1 MMDLKSLKTFWLST
15 VERRNNLNKPV
26 IGFKL
31 LCEGARL
38 PQRATRSSGA
48 FDFYAPRAGAVQ
60 PGKSVNIPVGVA
72 HQLLTPEDSKWPSE
86 LALQGLV
93 LSRSGL
99 ATKSGIRLFYEGLV
113 DHDYRG
119 EIHIC
124 IENTSRNMFLWAA
137 GDRLCQM
144 LYIPCWMGDGVEITE
159 LDETE
164 RGTGGFGS
172 TGR

>member
-1 MMDLKSLKTFWLST
+1 MS
-15 VERRNNLNKPV
+15 KPV

-31 LCEGARL
+31 LYEGARL
-38 PQRATRSSGA
+38 PRRATSRSGA
-48 FDFYAPRAGAVQ
+48 FDFYAPKLGFVL

-72 HQLLTPEDSKWPSE
+72 HQLRTPPSAYWPID

-93 LSRSGL
+93 ISRSGL

-124 IENTSRNMFLWAA
+124 IENTTRNMFTWSA

-144 LYIPCWMGDGVEITE
+144 LYVPCWMGEAEEITE

-164 RGTGGFGS
+164 RGSGGFGS
-172 TGR
+172 TGV

>member
-1 MMDLKSLKTFWLST
+1 MLST
-15 VERRNNLNKPV
+15 AERRNNLNKPV

-31 LCEGARL
+31 LSKEARL
-38 PQRATRSSGA
+38 PRRATARSGA
-48 FDFYAPRAGAVQ
+48 FDFFAPCSGAVQ
-60 PGKSVNIPVGVA
+60 PGKNINIPIGVA
-72 HQLLTPEDSKWPSE
+72 HQLLTPQDSNWPSE

-99 ATKSGIRLFYEGLV
+99 AAKKGIRLFYEGLV

-124 IENTSRNMFLWAA
+124 IENTTRNAFYWAA

-144 LYIPCWMGDGVEITE
+144 LYVPCWMGEGVEIFD

-172 TGR
+172 TGK